1 MTSWQNIDMFDHEI
15 DRVTSMTDEQLDVR
29 YTKMTK
35 PASCD
40 LLYHH
45 EKIEAFHRA
54 LVQENR
60 NRSLQ
65 QRISKDH
72 GLSNCSTGSSVTS
85 WTLVR
90 LQNSDSDLD
99 NSGRDTWTFRTYDEN
114 NIQVFHNDD
123 VWQDKYVNGYYSV
136 AQARTLWNELVAKGY
151 A

>member
-35 PASCD
+35 P
-40 LLYHH
+40 

-60 NRSLQ
+60 NPSLQ

-72 GLSNCSTGSSVTS
+72 GLSTITS
-85 WTLVR
+85 WVLVHHPDGDPR
-90 LQNSDSDLD
+90 NAD
-99 NSGRDTWTFRTYDEN
+99 NWTFRIHDEN

-123 VWQDKYVNGYYSV
+123 AWQDKYANGYYSV
-136 AQARTLWNELVAKGY
+136 AQARTLWDQLVAKG
-151 A
+151 AKRWMK

>member
-1 MTSWQNIDMFDHEI
+1 MTKYRYVSKFDHEL
-15 DRVTSMTDEQLDVR
+15 DRVTSMTDEQLDTR

-35 PASCD
+35 P
-40 LLYHH
+40 
-45 EKIEAFHRA
+45 EKIKAFHRA

-90 LQNSDSDLD
+90 LQNT
-99 NSGRDTWTFRTYDEN
+99 GRDTWTFRTYDEH
-114 NIQVFHNDD
+114 NIQVFHNNDA
-123 VWQDKYVNGYYSV
+123 WQDKWVNGYYPT
-136 AQARTLWNELVAKGY
+136 AEARILWHELLAKGY
-151 A
+151 V